1 MKPIQRAGT
10 SLAGTRDQTLPVIQ
24 DPAARPLPWPLWG
37 AIFLA
42 PILGWLS
49 ALCMLA
55 AACWRCLRTGPRTSV
70 CQASE
75 GSGQWLAA
83 VALGWWLVL
92 LGGDLLAGQRG
103 AWWADFRF
111 LLVILPA
118 LLLRPVL
125 QQAGITH
132 LQIGRWAGWSVWVAV
147 TVIGL
152 EYLITVLLLDMVHH
166 RPRALSGNALFVSVM
181 LLPMM
186 LLSWL
191 GTPSSQRRWW
201 WRALATY
208 LAGIACLALL
218 LGARTATLIAIALL
232 PLPLLWLQRDQAW
245 LQRLRPLTIAAA
257 ALALVLVLMGP
268 WMSGWYEQRWGAL
281 VQVLTGADPA
291 ALQDYGIATRAQHW
305 PAAWQA
311 FMERPWLGH
320 GFLNETQVLGQH
332 LPAGAPVLPTA
343 HQQFLSFLLWSGLPG
358 MVTGCLLIALPV
370 LVAVGRQQGATAVYA
385 AMALA
390 APTLLNGMTDT
401 VFDDLRIVSYH
412 LMMVVLLD
420 STVEA
425 PATPGP
431 PRAPT

>member
-1 MKPIQRAGT
+1 MKPSQRAWT
-10 SLAGTRDQTLPVIQ
+10 SLAGPRDQTLPVMQ

-132 LQIGRWAGWSVWVAV
+132 LQIGRWAAWSVWVAV

-152 EYLITVLLLDMVHH
+152 EYLITVLLLDGQYV
-166 RPRALSGNALFVSVM
+166 V
-181 LLPMM
+181 
-186 LLSWL
+186 WK
-191 GTPSSQRRWW
+191 
-201 WRALATY
+201 
-208 LAGIACLALL
+208 
-218 LGARTATLIAIALL
+218 TL
-232 PLPLLWLQRDQAW
+232 
-245 LQRLRPLTIAAA
+245 T
-257 ALALVLVLMGP
+257 
-268 WMSGWYEQRWGAL
+268 
-281 VQVLTGADPA
+281 
-291 ALQDYGIATRAQHW
+291 
-305 PAAWQA
+305 
-311 FMERPWLGH
+311 
-320 GFLNETQVLGQH
+320 
-332 LPAGAPVLPTA
+332 
-343 HQQFLSFLLWSGLPG
+343 
-358 MVTGCLLIALPV
+358 
-370 LVAVGRQQGATAVYA
+370 
-385 AMALA
+385 
-390 APTLLNGMTDT
+390 
-401 VFDDLRIVSYH
+401 
-412 LMMVVLLD
+412 
-420 STVEA
+420 
-425 PATPGP
+425 
-431 PRAPT
+431 

>member
-1 MKPIQRAGT
+1 MKPSQRAGT
-10 SLAGTRDQTLPVIQ
+10 SLAGPGDRAVPSLKDS
-24 DPAARPLPWPLWG
+24 AARPLPWPLWG
-37 AIFLA
+37 AVFLA
-42 PILGWLS
+42 PIAGWLS

-55 AACWRCLRTGPRTSV
+55 AMCWRCLRTGPRTSV
-70 CQASE
+70 SQASE
-75 GSGQWLAA
+75 GTGRWLAA

-92 LGGDLLAGQRG
+92 LGGDLLADQRG
-103 AWWADFRF
+103 AWWVDFRF

-118 LLLRPVL
+118 LLLRPAL

-132 LQIGRWAGWSVWVAV
+132 LQLGRWAAWSVWVTV

-152 EYLITVLLLDMVHH
+152 EYLLTVWWLDMVHH
-166 RPRALSGNALFVSVM
+166 RPRALSGNALFVSGM

-186 LLSWL
+186 MLSWL
-191 GTPSSQRRWW
+191 GTPSTQRRWW
-201 WRALATY
+201 WHPLATY
-208 LAGIACLALL
+208 LAGIICLGTL

-232 PLPLLWLQRDQAW
+232 PMPLLWLQRDRGW

-257 ALALVLVLMGP
+257 ALALLLVIMGP

-281 VQVLTGADPA
+281 TQVLTGADPA
-291 ALQDYGIATRAQHW
+291 ALPDYGIATRAQHW

-311 FMERPWLGH
+311 FLERPWLGH
-320 GFLNETQVLGQH
+320 GFLNETQVLGRH

-358 MVTGCLLIALPV
+358 LFTGCLLIALPV
-370 LVAVGRQQGATAVYA
+370 LVAVGRQQGANAVYA
-385 AMALA
+385 AVALA

-412 LMMVVLLD
+412 LTMVVLLN
-420 STVEA
+420 SAVEA
-425 PATPGP
+425 PATTSP

>member
-1 MKPIQRAGT
+1 MKPCQRAGT
-10 SLAGTRDQTLPVIQ
+10 SLAGPLDQTLQ
-24 DPAARPLPWPLWG
+24 DPVGRPLPWPLWG

-42 PILGWLS
+42 PVLGWFS
-49 ALCMLA
+49 AVCMLGF
-55 AACWRCLRTGPRTSV
+55 ACWWCLRTGPRRAV
-70 CQASE
+70 YLAGE
-75 GSGQWLAA
+75 GAGRWLAA

-125 QQAGITH
+125 QQAAITH
-132 LQIGRWAGWSVWVAV
+132 LQIGRWAAWSVWVTVA
-147 TVIGL
+147 VIGL
-152 EYLITVLLLDMVHH
+152 EYLITVQWLGMVHH

-181 LLPMM
+181 LVPMM
-186 LLSWL
+186 LLCWL
-191 GTPSSQRRWW
+191 STPSSQRRWW
-201 WRALATY
+201 WRPLATY
-208 LAGIACLALL
+208 LAGIACLATL

-232 PLPLLWLQRDQAW
+232 PLPLLWLQRDRAW
-245 LQRLRPLTIAAA
+245 LQRLRPLTIAAT
-257 ALALVLVLMGP
+257 ALALVLVLTGP

-281 VQVLTGADPA
+281 IQVLTGADPA
-291 ALQDYGIATRAQHW
+291 ALRDYGIASRAQHW

-311 FMERPWLGH
+311 FLERPWLGH

-358 MVTGCLLIALPV
+358 LVAGFLLIALPV
-370 LVAVGRQQGATAVYA
+370 LAAVSRQQGATAVYA
-385 AMALA
+385 AMALT

-412 LMMVVLLD
+412 LMMVVLLN
-420 STVEA
+420 SFVEA
-425 PATPGP
+425 PATPGA